1 MAKTFYQKYGVYTN
15 GDGEEI
21 LFRAMPGT
29 FASDAWLKSDE
40 AYLDVAGT
48 RFDAMTADDGKIYNI
63 GRTNIRRIKN
73 LSEVARL
80 TQKACRA
87 FLIADKCYDMPAVNY
102 AEAVML
108 QAINFAVI
116 GVESGMSDKEIIE
129 YYKKAVSTPP
139 KIEPIIIKKNVGTT
153 S

>member
-1 MAKTFYQKYGVYTN
+1 MSKTFYLKYGVYTN
-15 GDGEEI
+15 NNGEEI

-40 AYLDVAGT
+40 AYLNIAGS

-63 GRTNIRRIKN
+63 GRANIRRIKN
-73 LSEVARL
+73 LSEVAKL

-87 FLIADKCYDMPAVNY
+87 FMLADECYDMPAANY
-102 AEAVML
+102 VEAVML
-108 QAINFAVI
+108 QAVNFAAVL
-116 GVESGMSDKEIIE
+116 VENGYSDDAIID
-129 YYKKAVSTPP
+129 YYKKAVLTPP
-139 KIEPIIIKKNVGTT
+139 KIEPIIIQKNVGTT